1 MNTEHTE
8 ESQTPEGAP
17 LDADLQRWFEE
28 QHLLRTLV
36 IADDAE
42 HITEV
47 VRAPMV
53 LFSARPEDV
62 RAAPNPDALGYPEK
76 RLAEMTLNDYHVFLL
91 RWATRAV
98 DAGLARCFVCN
109 EPLRNHD
116 LDVPWDGIFVSED
129 LVAWLFIHFDCK
141 RGLPREIK
149 GRSPFEIFPRPPEAF
164 DVSRD

>member
-1 MNTEHTE
+1 MDIEPAE
-8 ESQTPEGAP
+8 ESQALEGA
-17 LDADLQRWFEE
+17 LVDANLLRWFDE
-28 QHLLRTLV
+28 QHLLRAMV
-36 IADDAE
+36 IAEDEE

-53 LFSARPEDV
+53 LLSARPEDA

-76 RLAEMTLNDYHVFLL
+76 RLSEMTLNDYHVFME
-91 RWATRAV
+91 RWATRAIE
-98 DAGLARCFVCN
+98 AGIVRCFVCH
-109 EPLRNHD
+109 EALRNRD
-116 LDVPWDGIFVSED
+116 LDVPWDGIFISEN

-149 GRSPFEIFPRPPEAF
+149 GRSPFELTPRPPEVF